1 MDNREIRK
9 QIRLNVDEARLLSE
23 KSKKANMCEA
33 EFIRKLITTSVI
45 KEKPDDR
52 FYEVMKEMRKIGN
65 NLNQIARRTNT
76 YGYVD
81 NNFYRQEAENWNNF
95 MKEVKEKYLINN

>member
-1 MDNREIRK
+1 MEKRIIRK
-9 QIRLNVDEARLLSE
+9 QVRLTSEEANIFTQ
-23 KSKKANMCEA
+23 KAKKANMSEA
-33 EFIRKLITTSVI
+33 QFMRNLINTSVI

-81 NNFYRQEAENWNNF
+81 NSFYKQEADKWNEF
-95 MKEVKEKYLINN
+95 MKKVKEKYLIN

>member
-1 MDNREIRK
+1 MEKRIIRK
-9 QIRLNVDEARLLSE
+9 QVRLTSEEANIFTQ
-23 KSKKANMCEA
+23 KAKKANMSEA
-33 EFIRKLITTSVI
+33 QFMRNLINTSVI
-45 KEKPDDR
+45 KEKPDNR

-81 NNFYRQEAENWNNF
+81 NSFYKQEADKWNEF
-95 MKEVKEKYLINN
+95 MKKVKEKYLIN

>member
-1 MDNREIRK
+1 MEKRIIRK
-9 QIRLNVDEARLLSE
+9 QVRLTSEEASIFTQ
-23 KSKKANMCEA
+23 KAKKANMSES
-33 EFIRKLITTSVI
+33 EFLRTVISTSVV

-81 NNFYRQEAENWNNF
+81 NSFYKQEAEKWNNF

>member
-9 QIRLNVDEARLLSE
+9 QIRLNVEEAYLLSS

-33 EFIRKLITTSVI
+33 EYIRKLITSSVI

-52 FYEVMKEMRKIGN
+52 FYEVMKEMRNIGN
-65 NLNQIARRTNT
+65 NLNQIARRTNAF
-76 YGYVD
+76 GYVD
-81 NNFYRQEAENWNNF
+81 NSFYKQEADKWNNF
-95 MKEVKEKYLINN
+95 MKEVKEKYLVNN

>member
-1 MDNREIRK
+1 MEKRIIRK
-9 QIRLNVDEARLLSE
+9 QVRLTLEEASIFTE
-23 KSKKANMCEA
+23 KARKANMSESQ
-33 EFIRKLITTSVI
+33 FLRTLITTSVV

-81 NNFYRQEAENWNNF
+81 NSFYKQESDKWNEF
-95 MKEVKEKYLINN
+95 MKKVKETYLIS